1 MLVTGNLVADPQLR
15 IVASGAPVCSFRI
28 GVTPRHRDKDSGQWV
43 DGTSMFLSV
52 SAWRGLAENVHASL
66 HKGDRVVVHGR
77 MRQRSFT
84 TQAGEERVVS
94 EIDADFVGP
103 DLNRHTAVLAKP
115 DRRVPAVPAPDASG
129 HEATTAATTA
139 ATPGSAQAA

>member
-1 MLVTGNLVADPQLR
+1 LR

-28 GVTPRHRDKDSGQWV
+28 GVTHRQRDRKTGDWV
-43 DGTSMFLSV
+43 DGESMFLSV
-52 SAWRGLAENVHASL
+52 SAWRWLGENVHASL

-77 MRQRSFT
+77 MRQRTFT
-84 TQAGEERVVS
+84 TQAGEERMVS

-115 DRRVPAVPAPDASG
+115 DRRVPAVPQPEQPQQP
-129 HEATTAATTA
+129 HAA
-139 ATPGSAQAA
+139 